1 MIKISTLEDIAAL
14 SETFEVECKLAT
26 GKNGKGEVPKSLWE
40 TYSAFANS
48 HGGYIVLGLE
58 ERKVGFFVSGIAE
71 PQRVMDDLWN
81 LLNNTQKVSTNILR
95 ENDVKQ
101 IEVDGKT
108 LICIHVPRASRTAK
122 PVFINGN
129 PLKGT
134 YKRENTGDYL
144 CSGEVI
150 RRMLAEQ
157 VEDGRDNEII
167 RNYGIEDL
175 DLASLNAYRNL
186 FAAQSPDHPWNQ
198 LEPLEFLRNIGGW
211 RLDRESGQGGLTRAG
226 LLMFG
231 QLASIHEVF
240 PNYML
245 DYQERPD
252 AKTEARWIDRV
263 TLDGTW
269 SGNLFDFY
277 QKIIKKLTSDLK
289 VPFELKG
296 DKRQDDTPA
305 HQALREAL
313 VNTLVHAD
321 FTGRASLLV
330 VKRPDMF
337 GFRNPGL
344 MRVPLEIA
352 VKGGESDCRNRIIHK
367 MFRLIGLGEQA
378 GSGIPKIYQSWSSQ
392 HWRTPSLQEKEA
404 PSEQTLLELRMLSL
418 VPEGAIDYLHETF
431 GHKFDTLDEAER
443 LILVTAY
450 VERTINHSRMM
461 EIMDEHPH
469 DLTKHFSRL
478 TELGVLKQEGVGRG
492 TIYFLP
498 ETGIEDEMEEIFGF
512 SRKSSG
518 GLAASSGGL
527 EKSSGGLKHSGDEW
541 EALISIAEPVRSK
554 GKSPKSLVEMVILE
568 LCDGRYLSLQDLE
581 TLLSRSGDFLRKD
594 YLKPLI
600 RSKQLQLLYPTK
612 PNHPEQAYT
621 TRGGENADDH

>member
-1 MIKISTLEDIAAL
+1 MLKISTLEDIIAL
-14 SETFEVECKLAT
+14 RETFELECKLAA
-26 GKNGKGEVPKSLWE
+26 GKDGKGAVPKSFWD

-48 HGGYIVLGLE
+48 YGGYIVLGLKE
-58 ERKVGFFVSGIAE
+58 NKGKFTINSVQE
-71 PQRVMDDLWN
+71 PQRVIDDLWS
-81 LLNNTQKVSTNILR
+81 LINNSQKVSANILR
-95 ENDVKQ
+95 EKDVQ
-101 IEVDGKT
+101 EINVNGET

-134 YKRENTGDYL
+134 YKRQNTGDFL
-144 CSGEVI
+144 CNEETV

-157 VEDGRDNEII
+157 VEGSRDNEII
-167 RNYGIEDL
+167 QHYGIEDL
-175 DLASLNAYRNL
+175 DLTSLNAYRNL
-186 FAAQSPDHPWNQ
+186 FAAQSPDHPWIK
-198 LEPLEFLRNIGGW
+198 LEPQVFLRNIGGW

-231 QLASIHEVF
+231 QLASIHEIF

-245 DYQERPD
+245 DYQERPA

-263 TLDGTW
+263 TLDGSW

-289 VPFELKG
+289 VPFELHG
-296 DKRQDDTPA
+296 GKRQDDTPA

-313 VNTLVHAD
+313 VNTIVHAD
-321 FTGRASLLV
+321 FSGRASLLV

-352 VKGGESDCRNRIIHK
+352 VKGGESDCRNRTIHK

-378 GSGIPKIYQSWSSQ
+378 GSGIPKIYQSWSNQ
-392 HWRTPSLQEKEA
+392 HWRTPSLLEKET

-418 VPEGAIDYLHETF
+418 VPEEALEYLRETF
-431 GHKFDTLDEAER
+431 GNKFDSLDEEKR
-443 LILVTAY
+443 LILITAY

-461 EIMDEHPH
+461 EIMDMHSH
-469 DLTKHFSRL
+469 DLTKHFSHL
-478 TELGVLKQEGVGRG
+478 TEMGILRQEGIGRG

-498 ETGIEDEMEEIFGF
+498 ETGIQDEMEEIFGF

-518 GLAASSGGL
+518 GLLDSSGGL
-527 EKSSGGLKHSGDEW
+527 DLKSGGLKHSNDEW
-541 EALISIAEPVRSK
+541 NALLAIAEPVRNK
-554 GKSPKSLVEMVILE
+554 RKAAKPLVEMVILD
-568 LCDGRYLSLQDLE
+568 LCNGRHLSLQQLE
-581 TLLSRSGDFLRKD
+581 ELLNRSGDFLRKD
-594 YLKPLI
+594 YLKPMI

-621 TRGGENADDH
+621 AIAESL